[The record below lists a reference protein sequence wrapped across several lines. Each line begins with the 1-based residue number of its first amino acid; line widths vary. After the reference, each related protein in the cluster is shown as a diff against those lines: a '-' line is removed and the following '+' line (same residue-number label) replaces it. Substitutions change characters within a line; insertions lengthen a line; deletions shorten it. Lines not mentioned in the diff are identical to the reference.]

1 MRSGLGSAASVL
13 LILSATTAAAQ
24 IGAGSN
30 VIISSTFIAQVKP
43 TGASDHTYNIFEDT
57 RNASRQATPNLL
69 RFYVEPM
76 FLPER
81 VQDGDHSV
89 VHIDETVLKTTVMHD
104 KYGGTA
110 YQMVTRLIIPLL
122 ARTDGESIEAA
133 NAVKSATGVDV
144 KPDQIGII
152 PLQEVEISMPDLA
165 GNTPC
170 KLMYPI
176 TKLGGNEPHI
186 RVMIDCVEVIAK
198 KDGPR
203 PGVEAFRHQLPYM
216 SADIQIVY
224 AAREADAA
232 FVSINSDQLTS
243 ASFSSKLQ
251 GKGDQVY
258 VSRDDLRNLAVE
270 ASQKQ
275 TIAIQGRELSAEEM
289 RTCFTQQMMNFPDI
303 SLSISQIT
311 PEVLSH
317 TFNGDDLNP
326 TEVNKE
332 LSDTLDKGSTED
344 HYIVNMSGGASGLW
358 GLGEAHAS
366 GSADVLKKWMSEH
379 GVKVEWDGKKW
390 IAKGLDVKQVNNAQ
404 LTTNISRGCKF
415 QTYSA
420 HADPT
425 TVHHPLE
432 F

>member
-1 MRSGLGSAASVL
+1 MNARVL
-13 LILSATTAAAQ
+13 LLSIVLVAVSQVSSAQ
-24 IGAGSN
+24 TGAGSN

-43 TGASDHTYNIFEDT
+43 TGAGEHTYNIFEDT
-57 RNASRQATPNLL
+57 RNASRQNTPTLL
-69 RFYVEPM
+69 RFYIEPM
-76 FLPER
+76 FLPQRE
-81 VQDGDHSV
+81 QDGEHSV
-89 VHIDETVLKTTVMHD
+89 VHIDETVLKSTVMHD
-104 KYGGTA
+104 KLGGIG
-110 YQMVTRLIIPLL
+110 YQTTTRLVIPLL
-122 ARTDGESIEAA
+122 ARTDGEGVEAA
-133 NAVKSATGVDV
+133 NAVKAATGVDV

-152 PLQEVEISMPDLA
+152 PLQEVEISMPDLDSKSA
-165 GNTPC
+165 C
-170 KLMYPI
+170 KLMYPV

-186 RVMIDCVEVIAK
+186 RVMIDCLEIIKK
-198 KDGPR
+198 KDDPR
-203 PGVEAFRHQLPYM
+203 PAVEEFRRQLPYM
-216 SADIQIVY
+216 SADIKIVY

-232 FVSINSDQLTS
+232 LVSISSDQVTS
-243 ASFSSKLQ
+243 ASFLAQLQ
-251 GKGDQVY
+251 GKGDTVY
-258 VSRDDLRNLAVE
+258 VSRDDLRKLAVD

-275 TIAIQGRELSAEEM
+275 NIVVQGRELSAEET
-289 RTCFTQQMMNFPDI
+289 RTCFTQQMMSFPDI

-317 TFNGDDLNP
+317 TFNQDDLNP

-344 HYIVNMSGGASGLW
+344 HYIVNTSGGAEGLW
-358 GLGEAHAS
+358 GLAKVNAS

-390 IAKGLDVKQVNNAQ
+390 VAKGLDVKQVNTAQ
-404 LTTNISRGCKF
+404 LTTNITRGCKF

-420 HADPT
+420 RQEPT